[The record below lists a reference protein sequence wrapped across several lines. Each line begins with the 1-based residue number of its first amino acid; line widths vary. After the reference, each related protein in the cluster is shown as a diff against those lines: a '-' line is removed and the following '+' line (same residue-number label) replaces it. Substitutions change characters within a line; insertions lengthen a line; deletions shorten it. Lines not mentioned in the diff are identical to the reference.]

1 MAITPRNSS
10 CSVMIVDDTEVA
22 RSLLRDILEDIG
34 FNVVAEAADG
44 VEAVEKYVELRP
56 CVTVM
61 DVKMPRKGG
70 VEATK
75 EILALNN
82 NAKVLMSSAID
93 QEALIATAVNAGAS
107 GIIFKPFIHDQ
118 VLEAINAAFRRE
130 D

>member
-1 MAITPRNSS
+1 MAITPLNRS

-61 DVKMPRKGG
+61 DVKMPEEGG
-70 VEATK
+70 
-75 EILALNN
+75 
-82 NAKVLMSSAID
+82 
-93 QEALIATAVNAGAS
+93 
-107 GIIFKPFIHDQ
+107 
-118 VLEAINAAFRRE
+118 R
-130 D
+130 

>member
-1 MAITPRNSS
+1 M
-10 CSVMIVDDTEVA
+10 
-22 RSLLRDILEDIG
+22 
-34 FNVVAEAADG
+34 
-44 VEAVEKYVELRP
+44 
-56 CVTVM
+56 TVM

-70 VEATK
+70 CEATK

-107 GIIFKPFIHDQ
+107 GIILKPFIHDQ